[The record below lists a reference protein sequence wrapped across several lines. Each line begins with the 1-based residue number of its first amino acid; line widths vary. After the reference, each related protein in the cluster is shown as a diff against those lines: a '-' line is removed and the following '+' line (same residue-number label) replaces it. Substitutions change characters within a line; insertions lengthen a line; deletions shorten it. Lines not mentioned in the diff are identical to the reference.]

1 MLSHHVTRRAV
12 LVTLLLSAL
21 LGVVA
26 AQAAPRR
33 GGDMVFAQ
41 EAQVSGLDMHFSS
54 AISSRNIAMH
64 MYESLLTRD
73 ESNAPIAEL
82 AEKWVV
88 SPDGLT
94 YTFPL
99 RKGVLFHNGKEMTSA
114 DVLASFQRY
123 QRLGVDKKILD
134 PVASLAAPEKY
145 TFQIKLK
152 KAVPTFLEELSSF
165 RVPIVIMPAEE
176 TSKAGGKSDPYIGT
190 GPYQFVE
197 WIPDS
202 HVRLKRFEKYKVN
215 EAFPDRTGFGGRKIA
230 YFDTVTFKIV
240 TEGGARVAGLEKGE
254 FHAVEDVPTK
264 SAQRLQGTKS
274 LVLYPLERFWI
285 HIGIPN
291 FSKAPT
297 DNLLVRRAIQAGL
310 NMEEIMEAATDGA
323 YKLQAGYQYPG
334 NPYYVEAGKEKYN
347 LNDRALAQRLLREGG
362 YKNEEVVLITNQDY
376 QTMYNAAVVMAEQ
389 MKAFGTERQGRG
401 LRLADPAEEARGPE
415 GLEHLLHG
423 LRDRALGGRGGGH
436 PGPRAAD
443 GPPDVEGRPGPHP
456 ALRGPR
462 QQAHV
467 RGAEGRL
474 REGAGAD
481 LRPGARHQVR
491 GPDQGP
497 GGPRQR
503 EGLQAVP
510 DPADVERLVR
520 GVGTAVGALSRS
532 DRDTGA
538 RIVPPCPH
546 SGLA

>member
-1 MLSHHVTRRAV
+1 MLSLHVARRAV
-12 LVTLLLSAL
+12 LLALVLSAL

-88 SPDGLT
+88 SSDGLT

-145 TFQIKLK
+145 TFQIKVK

-264 SAQRLQGTKS
+264 SAQRLQGNKS
-274 LVLYPLERFWI
+274 IVLYPLERFWI

-389 MKAFGTERQGRG
+389 MKAFGMNVKVEVSDWPTQRKKREDPKAWNIYFTGFGTGPSVGAASAILDLVPPTDLQMSKG
-401 LRLADPAEEARGPE
+401 DPALIQHYEDLVNKPTFEERKAAFAKAQERIYDQVHAIKFGDLTKVQAARANVKGFKPY
-415 GLEHLLHG
+415 
-423 LRDRALGGRGGGH
+423 RI
-436 PGPRAAD
+436 PRMWN
-443 GPPDVEGRPGPHP
+443 VWFE
-456 ALRGPR
+456 
-462 QQAHV
+462 
-467 RGAEGRL
+467 E
-474 REGAGAD
+474 
-481 LRPGARHQVR
+481 
-491 GPDQGP
+491 
-497 GGPRQR
+497 
-503 EGLQAVP
+503 
-510 DPADVERLVR
+510 
-520 GVGTAVGALSRS
+520 
-532 DRDTGA
+532 
-538 RIVPPCPH
+538 
-546 SGLA
+546 